1 MITLGDF
8 AILQMT
14 IQGLLVIYLMFYFK
28 VILKNKK
35 INNIETILVINSKQ
49 EKFNTS
55 NYILSNILPIITLE
69 ISTDVYKY
77 IFIILIAFLGVLYV
91 NNNLH
96 YINPLLDICG
106 IKVYKAM
113 VKIGDSEKEREKI
126 ILSEQTIYN
135 FDNNYIKGVVQGD
148 IIRAFQT

>member
-14 IQGLLVIYLMFYFK
+14 IQGLLVIYLIFYFK

-35 INNIETILVINSKQ
+35 INNIETILIINSKQ